1 MDPDVSAV
9 PQTQNARRRLL
20 VWAIF
25 LFYAYSVVSAGA
37 GYLRGYFSLI
47 NGVRIPAPRSTAE
60 KAIRWSILLLM
71 FAAAL
76 ELLRMK
82 QAAVPLYVAAW
93 IARAMLTTF
102 DVANLA
108 NLTRGRHFIA
118 IPILGLIPFAV
129 FTALVAY
136 VLSLQR
142 RALLRPGA

>member
-1 MDPDVSAV
+1 VDTDVSAV
-9 PQTQNARRRLL
+9 RQAKNARRRLL

-25 LFYAYSVVSAGA
+25 LFYAYSVVHAAA
-37 GYLRGYFSLI
+37 GYRRGYFSLI
-47 NGVRIPAPRSTAE
+47 NGVRVPAPRSTAE
-60 KAIRWSILLLM
+60 KAIRGSILLLM

-93 IARAMLTTF
+93 IARAMLTIF
-102 DVANLA
+102 DVANA
-108 NLTRGRHFIA
+108 SRGRHFIA
-118 IPILGLIPFAV
+118 APILGLIPFVV